1 MGLIKDI
8 AFGRIS
14 SPDLDIQEQFLLD
27 FGMVRVARTDD
38 ALFMRGTDP
47 DHHVHVTHLGDP
59 DWIGL
64 AFEATS
70 ADALTQIAQKEA
82 ASAIEEITEPGG
94 GKRVTFT
101 DPEGKKVEIVHGI
114 EKLPKIEVRRVLLN
128 MADKSFERTGE
139 IQRIPKGPSHV
150 KRSAHCVFKTTDVTK
165 TNAWYQEVLGLKTT
179 DTIYAETKEDTMA
192 IFNHIDSDDE
202 FVDHHVILAFQHE
215 EAGYNHL
222 SFEVEDVD
230 DVHMGHEFL
239 TNTGK
244 YKHAWGV
251 GRHYL
256 GSQIFDYWRDP
267 WGRIHEHW
275 TDSDR
280 INNTHKDGLHPAE
293 EGLQNQW
300 GPEFPWE
307 FIEDPSKHVNV

>member
-1 MGLIKDI
+1 MGFIKDI

-14 SPDLDIQEQFLLD
+14 SPDLDLQEQFLLD

-38 ALFMRGTDP
+38 ALYMRGTDP
-47 DHHVHVTHLGDP
+47 EHHVHVTHLGDA

-64 AFEATS
+64 AFEANS
-70 ADALTQIAQKEA
+70 ADALTQMSQKEG
-82 ASAIEEITEPGG
+82 ASAIEDIDEPGG
-94 GKRVTFT
+94 GKRVRFT
-101 DPEGKKVEIVHGI
+101 DPEGKQIEVVHGI
-114 EKLPKIEVRRVLLN
+114 EELPKIPVRKVLLN
-128 MADKSFERTGE
+128 QGDERFLRTGV
-139 IQRIPKGPSHV
+139 IQRVPKGPSHV
-150 KRSAHCVFKTTDVTK
+150 KRSAHCVFKTTDIAK
-165 TNAWYQEVLGLKTT
+165 TNGWYQEILGLQTT
-179 DTIYAETKEDTMA
+179 DRIHADTPEDTMA
-192 IFNHIDSDDE
+192 IFNHIDSDNE
-202 FVDHHVILAFQHE
+202 FVDHHVMLSLQHE

-230 DVHMGHEFL
+230 DVQLGHEFL

-280 INNTHKDGLHPAE
+280 VNNSHTATVHSPE

-307 FIEDPSKHVNV
+307 FIDDPSKHTNL

>member
-38 ALFMRGTDP
+38 ALYMRGTDP
-47 DHHVHVTHLGDP
+47 EHHIHITHKGGP
-59 DWIGL
+59 SWVGL
-64 AFEATS
+64 AFEASS
-70 ADALTQIAQKEA
+70 AEALTEISQKEN
-82 ASAIEEITEPGG
+82 ASGIEDIDEPGG
-94 GKRVTFT
+94 GKRVKLT
-101 DPEGKKVEIVHGI
+101 DPEGIQVEVVHGI
-114 EKLPKIEVRRVLLN
+114 EKLPKIEVREVALN
-128 MADKSFERTGE
+128 QANERFVRTGE
-139 IQRIPKGPSHV
+139 LQRVPKEPSHV
-150 KRSAHCVFKTTDVTK
+150 LRSAHCVFKTTDIKK
-165 TNAWYQEVLGLKTT
+165 TNGWYQDVLGLKTT
-179 DTIYAETKEDTMA
+179 DTIYMEEKDNIMA
-192 IFNHIDSDDE
+192 IFNHIDSDVE

-215 EAGYNHL
+215 ESGYNHL

-239 TNTGK
+239 ANTGK

-251 GRHYL
+251 GRHFL

-280 INNTHKDGLHPAE
+280 INNHHTAVLHPAE

-307 FIEDPSKHVNV
+307 FIEDPAKHANI